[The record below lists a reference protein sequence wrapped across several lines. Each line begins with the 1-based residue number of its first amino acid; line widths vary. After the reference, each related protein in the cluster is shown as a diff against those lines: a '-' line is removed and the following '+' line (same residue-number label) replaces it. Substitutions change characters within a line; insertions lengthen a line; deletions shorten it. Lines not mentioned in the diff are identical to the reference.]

1 MHTPDLAPR
10 QPKRELT
17 RRPSR
22 RSTWAAMVG
31 AAGLAVTSLA
41 ALPASGTLVEAVE
54 GHNVTVFHNIDFVAV
69 FGHNAGDALTVEVI
83 RNGVTIGTAS
93 GSAAGEAAPEIGL
106 EVNHGP
112 EGVPAAGDCWE
123 GQTPDIRPGDT
134 IRVTSPGGTDEV
146 IVDNLAFTGNPRRIG
161 SGDIVVPFRAKRAN
175 GAAIPPGF
183 IDSAEFRSGSRLR
196 YEATE
201 IIVERRPGGAPG
213 ELQMRYREPFQPA
226 RNRDALSSAAVA
238 RLLLGDGHATGFGHT
253 EVLPTEAMLLD
264 GLGDTPGPAPGCE
277 DIGPAATWTV
287 SGVTPEAIGLANLAR
302 GLTVRGASHEA
313 ASVTV
318 TLNDNDATTTGGP
331 VTTTVTPGGVGA
343 QTWTAS
349 FTPAQLAGLNGRI
362 RVVARHE
369 LAGGTI
375 NGGSATVVKDLVA
388 PRAPRASVPSGT
400 YSRTQRV
407 RLRTGAANTI
417 RYTLGNGNQARP
429 TARRGTVYRGRAIR
443 ISSSQVLKMVAVDR
457 ARTVSPLAQRRYRI
471 R

>member
-10 QPKRELT
+10 QPKRKPT

-22 RSTWAAMVG
+22 RTTWGAMVG
-31 AAGLAVTSLA
+31 AAGLAATSLA
-41 ALPASGTLVEAVE
+41 TLPASGTVVDAVE

-69 FGHNAGDALTVEVI
+69 FGHGAGDPVTVEVI
-83 RNGVTIGTAS
+83 RNGVTIGTAT
-93 GSAAGEAAPEIGL
+93 GSAAGPEGEIGL

-123 GQTPDIRPGDT
+123 GRTPDIRPGDT
-134 IRVTSPGGTDEV
+134 IRVTSPGGVDEV
-146 IVDNLAFTGNPRRIG
+146 VVDNLAFTGNPRRIG
-161 SGDIVVPFRAKRAN
+161 SGDIVVPFRAKRAD
-175 GAAIPPGF
+175 GTAILPSS
-183 IDSAEFRSGSRLR
+183 IDSAEFRAGSRLR

-201 IIVERRPGGAPG
+201 IIVERQPGGAPG
-213 ELQMRYREPFQPA
+213 ALRMRYTEPFQPG

-277 DIGPAATWTV
+277 DIGPAATWTI
-287 SGVTPEAIGLANLAR
+287 SGVTPETIGLANLAR

-313 ASVTV
+313 TSVTV

-331 VTTTVTPGGVGA
+331 VTATVTPSGTPA

-349 FTPAQLAGLNGRI
+349 FTADQLAGLNGRI
-362 RVVARHE
+362 SVVAQHE

-375 NGGSATVVKDLVA
+375 SGGSATVLKDLVA
-388 PRAPRASVPSGT
+388 PAAPRASVPAGT

-407 RLRTGAANTI
+407 RLRTAAANTI
-417 RYTLGNGNQARP
+417 RYTLGNGSQPRP
-429 TARRGTVYRGRAIR
+429 TATRGTVYRGEAIR
-443 ISSSQVLKMVAVDR
+443 ISSTQVLKMVAVDR
-457 ARTVSPLAQRRYRI
+457 ARNVSQLVTNRYRI